1 MGILALFWLSL
12 LEFARQLIKARK
24 WVIFLP
30 GIKVRENENFEEAY
44 RRFKK
49 QTDRN
54 LIVTE
59 ARARKN
65 FESNVEKKKKRKIVA
80 RKKQLKRMYMM
91 RRYESRL

>member
-1 MGILALFWLSL
+1 M
-12 LEFARQLIKARK
+12 
-24 WVIFLP
+24 IFLP
-30 GIKVRENENFEEAY
+30 GIRVRENESFDEAY

-65 FESNVEKKKKRKIVA
+65 FESNVEKKKKQKIVA

>member
-1 MGILALFWLSL
+1 M
-12 LEFARQLIKARK
+12 
-24 WVIFLP
+24 P
-30 GIKVRENENFEEAY
+30 GIVLRHDDNFDASY

-59 ARARKN
+59 ARARRFHETKTDIRKK
-65 FESNVEKKKKRKIVA
+65 EKISA
-80 RKKQLKRMYMM
+80 RKKMLKRLFMM

>member
-1 MGILALFWLSL
+1 M
-12 LEFARQLIKARK
+12 
-24 WVIFLP
+24 P
-30 GIKVRENENFEEAY
+30 GVKVRDNESFEEAY

-49 QTDRN
+49 QVDRN

-65 FESNVEKKKKRKIVA
+65 FESNVEKKKKRKIAA
-80 RKKQLKRMYMM
+80 RKKQLKRLYMM

>member
-1 MGILALFWLSL
+1 MPGVILKSDD
-12 LEFARQLIKARK
+12 
-24 WVIFLP
+24 
-30 GIKVRENENFEEAY
+30 NFDAAY

-59 ARARKN
+59 ARARR
-65 FESNVEKKKKRKIVA
+65 FHETETDKRKKEKITT
-80 RKKQLKRMYMM
+80 RKKILKRLFMM

>member
-1 MGILALFWLSL
+1 M
-12 LEFARQLIKARK
+12 
-24 WVIFLP
+24 P
-30 GIKVRENENFEEAY
+30 GIILRSDDNFDASY

-59 ARARKN
+59 ARARRN
-65 FESNVEKKKKRKIVA
+65 HETETEKRKKFKIA
-80 RKKQLKRMYMM
+80 SRKKMLKRLYMM

>member
-1 MGILALFWLSL
+1 MPGVILKSDD
-12 LEFARQLIKARK
+12 
-24 WVIFLP
+24 
-30 GIKVRENENFEEAY
+30 NFDAAY

-59 ARARKN
+59 ARARR
-65 FESNVEKKKKRKIVA
+65 FHETETEKRKKEKIST
-80 RKKQLKRMYMM
+80 RKKILKRLFMM

>member
-1 MGILALFWLSL
+1 MDGD
-12 LEFARQLIKARK
+12 
-24 WVIFLP
+24 FLMP
-30 GIKVRENENFEEAY
+30 GVKSRDNEQFEEAY

-59 ARARKN
+59 ARARRF
-65 FESNVEKKKKRKIVA
+65 FENNVEIKKKQKMLA
-80 RKKQLKRMYMM
+80 RKKQLKKLYMM

>member
-1 MGILALFWLSL
+1 M
-12 LEFARQLIKARK
+12 
-24 WVIFLP
+24 P
-30 GIKVRENENFEEAY
+30 GVRVKDNESFEEAY

-49 QTDRN
+49 QVDRN

-65 FESNVEKKKKRKIVA
+65 FESNVEKKKKRKIA
-80 RKKQLKRMYMM
+80 SRKKQLKRLGMM

>member
-1 MGILALFWLSL
+1 MH
-12 LEFARQLIKARK
+12 
-24 WVIFLP
+24 P
-30 GIKVRENENFEEAY
+30 NESFDEAY

-59 ARARKN
+59 VRARKY
-65 FESNVEKKKKRKIVA
+65 FEPMTEIRKKQKIAA
-80 RKKQLKRMYMM
+80 RKKMLKRLYTL

>member
-1 MGILALFWLSL
+1 M
-12 LEFARQLIKARK
+12 
-24 WVIFLP
+24 P
-30 GIKVRENENFEEAY
+30 GVKLKENESFEEAY

-49 QTDRN
+49 QVDRN

-65 FESNVEKKKKRKIVA
+65 FESNVEKKKKRKIAA
-80 RKKQLKRMYMM
+80 RKKQLKRLYMM